1 VKGGLGLLGSAAAAF
16 LGNREGEEGVGIRK
30 RWRWRWC
37 GLVLG
42 WTRGGLGRERK
53 EGDEFERE
61 GGEFFGRWNWWVH
74 DCTILVVGCCGESEG
89 G

>member
-1 VKGGLGLLGSAAAAF
+1 MKGGLGLLGSAAAAF
-16 LGNREGEEGVGIRK
+16 LGNRQGEEGVGIRN
-30 RWRWRWC
+30 RCCWC

-74 DCTILVVGCCGESEG
+74 DCTILVVGGCGESEG